1 MPRYFFHLVKG
12 SEIIAQDATG
22 HDCAN
27 DQAALQFAQRGD
39 GLVVLRAPPPGPLKQ
54 YRIQVLNQAGQSLFT
69 VPLSKIRAA

>member
-1 MPRYFFHLVKG
+1 MPRYLFHLVKG
-12 SEIIAQDATG
+12 SEIIAQDGTG

-39 GLVVLRAPPPGPLKQ
+39 GLVVLRAPPPDSLKQ
-54 YRIQVLNQAGQSLFT
+54 YHIQVVNQAGQSITT